1 VQSKKN
7 NDIRWVVKAKMPKGK
22 KEVLQEMPQEH
33 KTKYARELKVLFSPD
48 KYIYFQ
54 AFTLK
59 NNVQLLRST
68 IRKLTFVE
76 NRLNG

>member
-7 NDIRWVVKAKMPKGK
+7 NDIRWVVKAKMPRGE
-22 KEVLQEMPQEH
+22 KEVLQEMPQEY
-33 KTKYARELKVLFSPD
+33 KTKYAIELKVLFSPD
-48 KYIYFQ
+48 KYIHFQ

-59 NNVQLLRST
+59 NNVQLLLST

-76 NRLNG
+76 NSING